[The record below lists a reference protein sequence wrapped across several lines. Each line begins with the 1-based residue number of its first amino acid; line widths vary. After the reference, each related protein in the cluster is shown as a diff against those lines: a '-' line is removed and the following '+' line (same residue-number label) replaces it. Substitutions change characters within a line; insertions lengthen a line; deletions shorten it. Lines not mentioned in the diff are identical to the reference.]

1 MRLNP
6 DCIRDILMECEEQCT
21 PYKNATFKPQN
32 QFVRGENE
40 YSGEETLYHLRQCE
54 LNRFFTRT
62 ARDLSGTYRVIDITP
77 KAHEFL
83 ENIRSDT
90 VWKKTKE
97 TASSAGSLSI
107 EILKTCAS
115 AVISEIVKKRL
126 GI

>member
-6 DCIRDILMECEEQCT
+6 DCIRDILMECEERCT
-21 PYKNATFKPQN
+21 PYKSAVFKSQD
-32 QFVRGENE
+32 QFARGENK
-40 YSGEETLYHLRQCE
+40 YHWEETLYHLRQCE
-54 LNRFFTRT
+54 LNGFFTRT
-62 ARDLSGTYRVIDITP
+62 SRDLSGKFRVIDITP